1 MAGVMFKIFLYI
13 SKTTTK
19 RLIMEKFVVGDY
31 LYSTRFGWQYKI
43 VSLRNG
49 VAVLQDLVRENV
61 RVRFTILALHN
72 RIKFNSFVH
81 SPHPF

>member
-31 LYSTRFGWQYKI
+31 LYSPRFGWQYKI

-61 RVRFTILALHN
+61 RVRFTILALQN